1 MCEVDPKNVQMINL
15 DFRAMIII
23 PEILDLIHSG
33 EDPEELNVLIT
44 EELQNG
50 RLAMLAAEGYL
61 AQEAVDWKGMIEHFT
76 FHILDTVT
84 MLWLDVCVP

>member
-1 MCEVDPKNVQMINL
+1 MCKVDPKDVHMINL
-15 DFRAMIII
+15 DFRSMIII

-61 AQEAVDWKGMIEHFT
+61 AQEAVD
-76 FHILDTVT
+76 
-84 MLWLDVCVP
+84 